1 MRGRYG
7 QICLIRSYTKIETG
21 CCWWDK
27 SPPITNTMENN
38 ISQVQQ
44 EICGICHEDVIYS
57 GCSAS
62 SGAATGSL
70 KTSCGHIFHPKCL
83 WKWYSTQDENNCP
96 MCRAPATEWERVRD
110 REELGGEELGGEE
123 EVVFDDGG
131 LIRITRVA
139 MEGILRSKGGIGV
152 TAGVE
157 AELAFD
163 VYGEVTI
170 TRYEFARIMAEQGAT
185 ALTDESWSQLMSIYP
200 AGEYEVLS
208 AIVAAEAAPTLSFEH
223 WEPEA
228 VHVPGPFD
236 IVDEPEEPRLTFTRA
251 QIENFLRTMG
261 SSCTVTEF
269 FNEEEGEVETLVVTM
284 THASLEAR
292 LSSILGR
299 EVEIKTPSRVV
310 LNPEDELEA

>member
-1 MRGRYG
+1 
-7 QICLIRSYTKIETG
+7 
-21 CCWWDK
+21 
-27 SPPITNTMENN
+27 MENDT
-38 ISQVQQ
+38 SQVQQ
-44 EICGICHEDVIYS
+44 HICGICHDDVINA
-57 GCSAS
+57 GTAS
-62 SGAATGSL
+62 CAGVATGSL

-96 MCRAPATEWERVRD
+96 MCRTSATEWERVRD
-110 REELGGEELGGEE
+110 DEELGGEE
-123 EVVFDDGG
+123 EAGFDDGG

-139 MEGILRSKGGIGV
+139 MEGILRNQGGIGV

-163 VYGEVTI
+163 VYGEATT

-185 ALTDESWSQLMSIYP
+185 ALTDESWSQLMSLFP
-200 AGEYEVLS
+200 AGEDDVLS
-208 AIVAAEAAPTLSFEH
+208 AIVAAEVAPTLSFGH

-251 QIENFLRTMG
+251 QIENFLRAMG

-269 FNEEEGEVETLVVTM
+269 FNEEDGEEETLVVTM
-284 THASLEAR
+284 SHASLEAR
-292 LSSILGR
+292 LSSIVGR
-299 EVEIKTPSRVV
+299 DVQVKTSSRVV
-310 LNPEDELEA
+310 LNPEDEVVL

>member
-1 MRGRYG
+1 
-7 QICLIRSYTKIETG
+7 
-21 CCWWDK
+21 
-27 SPPITNTMENN
+27 MENDT
-38 ISQVQQ
+38 SQVQQ
-44 EICGICHEDVIYS
+44 HICGICHDDVIDA
-57 GCSAS
+57 GTAS
-62 SGAATGSL
+62 CAGAATGSL

-96 MCRAPATEWERVRD
+96 MCRTSATEWERVRD
-110 REELGGEELGGEE
+110 REEVGEE
-123 EVVFDDGG
+123 EAGFDDGG

-139 MEGILRSKGGIGV
+139 MEGILRNQGGIGV

-163 VYGEVTI
+163 VYGEATT

-185 ALTDESWSQLMSIYP
+185 ALTDESWSQLMSLFP
-200 AGEYEVLS
+200 AGEDDVLS
-208 AIVAAEAAPTLSFEH
+208 AIVAAEVAPTLSFGH

-251 QIENFLRTMG
+251 QIENFLRAMG

-269 FNEEEGEVETLVVTM
+269 FNEEDGEEETLVVTM
-284 THASLEAR
+284 SHASLEAR
-292 LSSILGR
+292 LSSIVGR
-299 EVEIKTPSRVV
+299 DVQVKTSSRVV
-310 LNPEDELEA
+310 LNPEDEVVL

>member
-1 MRGRYG
+1 M
-7 QICLIRSYTKIETG
+7 
-21 CCWWDK
+21 
-27 SPPITNTMENN
+27 
-38 ISQVQQ
+38 SQVQQ
-44 EICGICHEDVIYS
+44 QICGICHEDVIDS
-57 GCSAS
+57 G
-62 SGAATGSL
+62 SGAGAGAVTGSL

-110 REELGGEELGGEE
+110 REEVGGEEVGGEE
-123 EVVFDDGG
+123 EAGFDDGG

-139 MEGILRSKGGIGV
+139 MEGLLRNQGGIGV

-163 VYGEVTI
+163 VYGEATT

-185 ALTDESWSQLMSIYP
+185 ALTDESWSQLMNMFP
-200 AGEYEVLS
+200 AGEDLFR
-208 AIVAAEAAPTLSFEH
+208 VAPMTG

-236 IVDEPEEPRLTFTRA
+236 IVEEPDEPRLTFTRA
-251 QIENFLRTMG
+251 QIENFLRAMG
-261 SSCTVTEF
+261 SSSTVTEF
-269 FNEEEGEVETLVVTM
+269 FNEEDGEEETLVVTM

-292 LSSILGR
+292 LSSMVGR

-310 LNPEDELEA
+310 LNPEDEVVL

>member
-1 MRGRYG
+1 
-7 QICLIRSYTKIETG
+7 
-21 CCWWDK
+21 
-27 SPPITNTMENN
+27 MENDT
-38 ISQVQQ
+38 SQVQQ
-44 EICGICHEDVIYS
+44 HICGICHDDVINA
-57 GCSAS
+57 GTAS
-62 SGAATGSL
+62 CAGAATGSL

-96 MCRAPATEWERVRD
+96 MCRTSATEWERVRD
-110 REELGGEELGGEE
+110 REEVGEE
-123 EVVFDDGG
+123 EAGFDDGG

-139 MEGILRSKGGIGV
+139 MEGILRSQGGLGV

-185 ALTDESWSQLMSIYP
+185 ALTDESWNQLMSLFP
-200 AGEYEVLS
+200 AGEDDVLS
-208 AIVAAEAAPTLSFEH
+208 AIVAAEVAPTLSFGH

-251 QIENFLRTMG
+251 QIENFLRAMG

-269 FNEEEGEVETLVVTM
+269 FNEEDGEEETLVVTM

-310 LNPEDELEA
+310 LNPEDELEI

>member
-1 MRGRYG
+1 
-7 QICLIRSYTKIETG
+7 
-21 CCWWDK
+21 
-27 SPPITNTMENN
+27 MENDT
-38 ISQVQQ
+38 SQVQQ
-44 EICGICHEDVIYS
+44 HICGICHDDVINA
-57 GCSAS
+57 GTAS
-62 SGAATGSL
+62 CAGAATGSL

-96 MCRAPATEWERVRD
+96 MCRTSATEWERVRD
-110 REELGGEELGGEE
+110 DEEVGEE
-123 EVVFDDGG
+123 EEAGFDDGG

-139 MEGILRSKGGIGV
+139 MEGILRNQGGIGV

-163 VYGEVTI
+163 VYGEATT

-185 ALTDESWSQLMSIYP
+185 ALTDESWSQLMSLFP
-200 AGEYEVLS
+200 AGEDDVLS
-208 AIVAAEAAPTLSFEH
+208 AIIAAEAAPTLSFGH

-236 IVDEPEEPRLTFTRA
+236 IVEEPEEPRLTFTRA
-251 QIENFLRTMG
+251 QIENFLRAMG

-269 FNEEEGEVETLVVTM
+269 FNEEDGEEETLVVTM

-299 EVEIKTPSRVV
+299 EVQIMTPSRVV
-310 LNPEDELEA
+310 LNPEDELEI

>member
-1 MRGRYG
+1 
-7 QICLIRSYTKIETG
+7 
-21 CCWWDK
+21 
-27 SPPITNTMENN
+27 MENDT
-38 ISQVQQ
+38 SQVQQ
-44 EICGICHEDVIYS
+44 HICGICHDDVIDA
-57 GCSAS
+57 GTAS
-62 SGAATGSL
+62 CAGAATGSL

-96 MCRAPATEWERVRD
+96 MCRTSATEWERVRD
-110 REELGGEELGGEE
+110 REEVGEE
-123 EVVFDDGG
+123 EVGEEEVGDEEEAGFDDGG

-139 MEGILRSKGGIGV
+139 MEGILRNQGGIGV

-163 VYGEVTI
+163 VYGEATT

-185 ALTDESWSQLMSIYP
+185 ALTDESWSQLMSLFP
-200 AGEYEVLS
+200 AGEDDVLS
-208 AIVAAEAAPTLSFEH
+208 AIVAAEVAPTLSFGH

-251 QIENFLRTMG
+251 QIENFLRAMG

-269 FNEEEGEVETLVVTM
+269 FNEEDGEEETLVVTM

-310 LNPEDELEA
+310 LNPEDELEI